1 MTRTR
6 ISALMAALCMSTSFA
21 FAADIS
27 VEQPFARATPPGQ
40 PNSAAFMQLTNHG
53 EATAL
58 VAADSSAAQ
67 TVELHTH
74 THEDGVMR
82 MRKVDQIDLPAG
94 ETTVLQPGG
103 LHVMLI
109 GLEQPLQEGS
119 QIDLTLEFADG
130 TRQQLEVP
138 VKMAMPAGMQMQQH
152 KRGGH

>member
-1 MTRTR
+1 MTRMTT
-6 ISALMAALCMSTSFA
+6 LLAALCMSSSVA
-21 FAADIS
+21 FAADVS
-27 VEQPFARATPPGQ
+27 VEQPFARATAPGQ

-58 VAADSSAAQ
+58 VAAASTAAE

-74 THEDGVMR
+74 TNEAGVMR
-82 MRKVDQIDLPAG
+82 MRKVEQIELPTG

-109 GLEQPLQEGS
+109 GLKQPLQDGS
-119 QIDLTLEFADG
+119 HIDLTLEYADG
-130 TRQQLEVP
+130 SEQQLEVP

-152 KRGGH
+152 KHGGH